1 MEKALTMKRH
11 MIVSASLAAALFA
24 GPAMADDHT
33 GDVTLELQSISAMNQ
48 TGQPDPSRD
57 ADCQSTY
64 GDWIGQ
70 SVTTEYRIDP
80 QSMMMSANSTVQGTA
95 VDLFPLGI
103 QGIYA
108 FMSDGVPA
116 ALEEQHVFRVM
127 FQISMGYDHPESRVM
142 TTLDDTTNCLI
153 ES

>member
-1 MEKALTMKRH
+1 MKRH
-11 MIVSASLAAALFA
+11 MFTIAGLAAALLA
-24 GPAMADDHT
+24 APAMADDHT
-33 GDVTLELQSISAMNQ
+33 GDVTLELQSISAVNE

-57 ADCQSTY
+57 ADCQSAY

-80 QSMMMSANSTVQGTA
+80 QSMMMSASSTVQGTP

-108 FMSDGVPA
+108 FMSDGVPV
-116 ALEEQHVFRVM
+116 ALEEEHVFRVM
-127 FQISMGYDHPESRVM
+127 FQISIGYDHPESRVM
-142 TTLDDTTNCLI
+142 TMLDDTINCLI

>member
-1 MEKALTMKRH
+1 MEKGLTMKQA
-11 MIVSASLAAALFA
+11 MIASAGLAAALMA
-24 GPAMADDHT
+24 APAVADDHT
-33 GDVTLELQSISAMNQ
+33 GDVTLELQSISAMNE

-57 ADCQSTY
+57 ADCQSAY

-70 SVTTEYRIDP
+70 SVTTEYEINP
-80 QSMMMSANSTVQGTA
+80 ESMMMSATSTVQGSE

-116 ALEEQHVFRVM
+116 ALEEAHVIRVL
-127 FQISMGYDHPESRVM
+127 FQISMGFDHPESRVM

>member
-1 MEKALTMKRH
+1 MEKGLTMKRC
-11 MIVSASLAAALFA
+11 MIVSAGLAAALFA

-57 ADCQSTY
+57 ADCQANY

-80 QSMMMSANSTVQGTA
+80 QSMMMSASSTVQATA

>member
-1 MEKALTMKRH
+1 MEKGLTMKRH
-11 MIVSASLAAALFA
+11 MIAGAGLAAALFA
-24 GPAMADDHT
+24 GPAMADDHS
-33 GDVTLELQSISAMNQ
+33 GDVTLDLQSISAMNQ

-57 ADCQSTY
+57 ADCQSAY

-80 QSMMMSANSTVQGTA
+80 DTMMMSATSTVQGSE
-95 VDLFPLGI
+95 VDLYPLGI

-108 FMSDGVPA
+108 FMSDGVPP
-116 ALEEQHVFRVM
+116 ALEEAHVFRVL

>member
-1 MEKALTMKRH
+1 MKRH
-11 MIVSASLAAALFA
+11 MFAIAGLAAALLA
-24 GPAMADDHT
+24 APAMADDHT
-33 GDVTLELQSISAMNQ
+33 GDVTLELQSISAVNE

-57 ADCQSTY
+57 ADCQSAY

-80 QSMMMSANSTVQGTA
+80 QSMMMSASSTVQGTP

-116 ALEEQHVFRVM
+116 ALEEEHVFRVM
-127 FQISMGYDHPESRVM
+127 FQISIGYDHPESRVM
-142 TTLDDTTNCLI
+142 TTLDDTINCLI

>member
-1 MEKALTMKRH
+1 MEKGLTMKQA
-11 MIVSASLAAALFA
+11 MIASAGLAAALMA
-24 GPAMADDHT
+24 AAAVADDHT
-33 GDVTLELQSISAMNQ
+33 GDVTLELQSISAMNE

-57 ADCQSTY
+57 ADCQSAY
-64 GDWIGQ
+64 GDWIGR
-70 SVTTEYRIDP
+70 SVTTEYEVNP
-80 QSMMMSANSTVQGTA
+80 VSMMMSATSTVQGSE

-116 ALEEQHVFRVM
+116 ALEEAHVIRVL
-127 FQISMGYDHPESRVM
+127 FQISMGFDHPESRVM